1 MAAWPALPLVINLGG
16 SLLGFAATLTLIPAF
31 TDHFLAARLFGEDL
45 NKASRRPVPEAQGVI
60 SGAVFLIILFCFI
73 PVPFLRC
80 FVEEQCAAFPHDEFV
95 ELIGSLLAICCMI
108 FLGFADDVLNLRW
121 RHKLLLPTMASLPLL
136 MVYFTNFGNTTIVVP
151 KPFRVLLGMHLD
163 LGIFYYVYMGM
174 LAVFCTNAIN
184 ILAGI
189 NGIEAGQSLVIAAS
203 IIIFN
208 IVELNGDYRDDHIFS
223 LYFMIPFFFTTLG
236 LFYHNWYPSRVF
248 VGDTFCYFAGM
259 TFAVVGILGHFSK
272 TMLLF
277 FIPQV
282 LNFLYSLPQLFH
294 VIPCPRHRLPS
305 FTHMLGVHGE
315 VSCALSEEVGSSSQL
330 NPSTGKL
337 EMSYSKFKTKS
348 LSALGTNILKVV
360 KILHVVDVRSGMDED
375 GEYTECNN
383 MTLINFVIKLIGPT
397 HERNLTLLLLLI
409 QVLGSTVAFSIR
421 YQLVRLFYDV

>member
-1 MAAWPALPLVINLGG
+1 MAVWPTVPLLINLGG
-16 SLLGFAATLTLIPAF
+16 SLLGFVATLTLIPAF
-31 TDHFLAARLFGEDL
+31 KDHFLAARLFGEDL
-45 NKASRRPVPEAQGVI
+45 NKTSRRPVPEAQGVI

-73 PVPFLRC
+73 PMPFLRC
-80 FVEEQCAAFPHDEFV
+80 FVEEQCAAFPHNEFV

-121 RHKLLLPTMASLPLL
+121 RHKILLPTMASLPLL
-136 MVYFTNFGNTTIVVP
+136 MVYFTNFGNTTVVVP

-163 LGIFYYVYMGM
+163 LGILYYVYMGL

-203 IIIFN
+203 IMIFN
-208 IVELNGDYRDDHIFS
+208 IVELNGDHQEDHIFS

-236 LFYHNWYPSRVF
+236 LFYHNWYPSQVF

-282 LNFLYSLPQLFH
+282 LNFIYSLPQLLQ
-294 VIPCPRHRLPS
+294 VIPCPRHRLPRVLS
-305 FTHMLGVHGE
+305 
-315 VSCALSEEVGSSSQL
+315 VSLCYQDQNFYVYFRL

-348 LSALGTNILKVV
+348 LSALGTNTLKAVQ
-360 KILHVVDVRSGMDED
+360 ILHVVDVRNGTDED

-409 QVLGSTVAFSIR
+409 QVLGSTIAFSIR